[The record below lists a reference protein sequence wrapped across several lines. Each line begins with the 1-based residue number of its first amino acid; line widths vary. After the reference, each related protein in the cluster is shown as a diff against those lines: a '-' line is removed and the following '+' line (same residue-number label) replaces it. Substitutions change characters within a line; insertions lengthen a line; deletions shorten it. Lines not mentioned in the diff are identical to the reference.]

1 MTLFFFIRENS
12 ISLYERSG
20 CMNKQQLELTIKY
33 LREVSEE
40 LLSTVSEKESVD
52 KDLMILSANEKLLNV
67 IDTLQNRNNEMEE
80 ES

>member
-1 MTLFFFIRENS
+1 
-12 ISLYERSG
+12 
-20 CMNKQQLELTIKY
+20 MNKQQLELTIKY

>member
-1 MTLFFFIRENS
+1 
-12 ISLYERSG
+12 
-20 CMNKQQLELTIKY
+20 MNKQQLELTIKY

-67 IDTLQNRNNEMEE
+67 IETLQNRNNEMEE